1 MDDVNWSGAA
11 VCAASALPPRNV
23 LLTPK
28 GTSCEEKL
36 KFPWVVL
43 TSNVTAPAVAATVTM
58 MPFSCIGPV
67 VADGAGGLVRAASFQ
82 LEVPVMESALS
93 NRQPCRLRI
102 VAPVAVIEP
111 SQLVSTLS
119 PTPRITRK
127 D

>member
-1 MDDVNWSGAA
+1 MEGGHMRGGGGV
-11 VCAASALPPRNV
+11 AASALPARNV

-28 GTSCEEKL
+28 GTSCEEKV

-43 TSNVTAPAVAATVTM
+43 TSKVTAPAGAATVTM
-58 MPFSCIGPV
+58 TPFSCIGPV

-82 LEVPVMESALS
+82 LEVPVMESALL
-93 NRQPCRLRI
+93 NRQPLRLRM

-111 SQLVSTLS
+111 SQLVSVLS
-119 PTPRITRK
+119 PIPRITIN